1 MKRFKITVVFI
12 MMCMLCL
19 VPYRDAYA
27 FKRGKTFS
35 QIDVSTWNQGSKG
48 FPDKDGVSFN
58 DKITLGYS
66 KDTIHESGCGYYAL
80 SYMLLK
86 TGAINPKTTT
96 PIDIVRKANNGDNTD
111 SGGWHF
117 NFSKVGLFNSDLTCT
132 DKYLNVEGM
141 SVSEQKTFV
150 KGKYNDGYFV
160 IICLRSNDT
169 SGHYVFLDGYQ
180 GDDMVIGDSGFDGIK
195 WSDYY
200 GSNGGSMKYLMLFK
214 SKSGKKPADLPS
226 IYSDVMLNNSGSST
240 NPQVGGEGEQ
250 NGQMSDGEKAVYERL
265 VDEWELKGMP
275 EKYYLK
281 DIQCEIP
288 MEGSLSSIDENTV
301 SYIKENIEND
311 NEDKVIAF
319 ISKVISLIGLILMLY
334 GVLMIS
340 SYTFDKANIVFD
352 FSLLRVISFGKY
364 TIATDEFKNTV
375 VNGVLFISFGKL
387 LRRVLFIEIVGIML
401 LQKVILFGWFRDFLN
416 VILDFLNRF

>member
-1 MKRFKITVVFI
+1 MKRFKITVVF
-12 MMCMLCL
+12 MVMCILCL

-27 FKRGKTFS
+27 FKRGKAFS
-35 QIDVSTWNQGSKG
+35 QTDVSTWNQGSSG

-86 TGAINPKTTT
+86 TGAINPTTTT
-96 PIDIVRKANNGDNTD
+96 PIDIVKKANSGDNTD

-117 NFSKVGLFNSDLTCT
+117 NFSKVGLFDSDLTCT
-132 DKYLNVEGM
+132 AKYLNVEGM
-141 SVSEQKTFV
+141 SVSDQKTFV

-169 SGHYVFLDGYQ
+169 RGHYVFLDGYQ
-180 GDDMVIGDSGFDGIK
+180 GDDMIIGDSGFDGVK

-226 IYSDVMLNNSGSST
+226 IYSDVILNNTSSD
-240 NPQVGGEGEQ
+240 ESK
-250 NGQMSDGEKAVYERL
+250 SDAEKVAYEKL
-265 VDEWELKGMP
+265 VDEWELRGMS
-275 EKYYLK
+275 EKYFLK

-288 MEGSLSSIDENTV
+288 MEGGLSSTEEDTV

-311 NEDKVIAF
+311 KGDKIVDF
-319 ISKVISLIGLILMLY
+319 INKVISLIGLILMLY

-340 SYTFDKANIVFD
+340 AYTFDRSNIIFD

-364 TIATDEFKNTV
+364 TIATEEFKNTV

-387 LRRVLFIEIVGIML
+387 LRRVLFIEIIGIML
-401 LQKVILFGWFRDFLN
+401 LQKVILFGWFRNFLD
-416 VILDFLNRF
+416 VVLDFLDRF